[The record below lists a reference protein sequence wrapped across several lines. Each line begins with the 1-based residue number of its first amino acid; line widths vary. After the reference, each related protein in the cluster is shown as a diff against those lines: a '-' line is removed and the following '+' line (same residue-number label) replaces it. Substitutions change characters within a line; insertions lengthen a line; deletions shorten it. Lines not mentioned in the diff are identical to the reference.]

1 MNIFRFCG
9 DMCHLLSFVLLLLRL
24 RRSKTA
30 TGRTATTSIV
40 NRLLVNTASGVSLH
54 CLHTPCRHLVADT
67 GASGGRFHHTLH

>member
-54 CLHTPCRHLVADT
+54 CLQ
-67 GASGGRFHHTLH
+67 